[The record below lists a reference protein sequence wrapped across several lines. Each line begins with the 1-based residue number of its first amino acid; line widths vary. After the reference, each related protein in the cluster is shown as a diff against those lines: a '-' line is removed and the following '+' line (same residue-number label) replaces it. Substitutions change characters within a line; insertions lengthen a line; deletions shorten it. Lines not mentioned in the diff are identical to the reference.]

1 MIEVHQNDQNDTI
14 SFSSGE
20 SEYNIYSALDK
31 VIADVAEPC
40 TNCNDDYYRKTKVDG
55 QFKDCC
61 TACQCDECNG
71 SGFTQ
76 SELTVQEIFER
87 VINIL
92 QRQNDQI
99 NYAKSETQRLQAN
112 IEMKDK
118 EIKELLSD

>member
-112 IEMKDK
+112 IEMR
-118 EIKELLSD
+118 

>member
-87 VINIL
+87 VMNIL

>member
-1 MIEVHQNDQNDTI
+1 MIEVHNNDQNDTI

-87 VINIL
+87 VMNIL

>member
-20 SEYNIYSALDK
+20 LEYNIYSALDK